1 MSGTRIIAQIFTS
14 FKDTCENMI
23 NKNDE
28 KEMKALMG
36 IEPAHYGKWM
46 YFLLP
51 LTQPT
56 ELYKLISNSFENYT
70 WLLNMPA
77 WCFDFNVYKHGHYR
91 RANQEWQWRNILFT
105 IDKQNIYLYN

>member
-36 IEPAHYGKWM
+36 IEPAHYGK
-46 YFLLP
+46 
-51 LTQPT
+51 
-56 ELYKLISNSFENYT
+56 
-70 WLLNMPA
+70 
-77 WCFDFNVYKHGHYR
+77 
-91 RANQEWQWRNILFT
+91 
-105 IDKQNIYLYN
+105 

>member
-1 MSGTRIIAQIFTS
+1 
-14 FKDTCENMI
+14 MI

-56 ELYKLISNSFENYT
+56 ELYKLISNSFEKYT

-77 WCFDFNVYKHGHYR
+77 WCFDFNVYK
-91 RANQEWQWRNILFT
+91 RANVNMVITVEPTKSDSDVIFCLQLISKTFICT
-105 IDKQNIYLYN
+105 INLS